1 MDQPAPGPGP
11 QAGAAI
17 QAALIRAVL
26 GAAWAEADRP
36 VGRAVLGTIL
46 AGVALDGPG
55 APRAGVASRTDGGP
69 AAPGAPRVPASAHAL
84 AAWLAGAA
92 PGETTGNSHGRSAAP
107 MPRSASCSASGPTA
121 PHVPI
126 PMETPPAPPDPPDP
140 TDTAHPG
147 HPPLP
152 PAPPADMPAAV
163 ALGLAAALALLPVPA
178 DARPA
183 KGQELLLALGRGR
196 RVAVVGHFPFV
207 ERLGGAF
214 AALSVLE
221 LRPRPGDLPAAR
233 AADVLPAAD
242 VVAITGTALH
252 NGTLGGLLALRRP
265 GARVVLLGPSVPL
278 VPALLDLGIDA
289 LAGAVIHDAAAALD
303 GAARGLP
310 FRRLGGVESV
320 VLTRGNFFGLSS

>member
-69 AAPGAPRVPASAHAL
+69 AAPV
-84 AAWLAGAA
+84 
-92 PGETTGNSHGRSAAP
+92 
-107 MPRSASCSASGPTA
+107 PRSASCSASDPTA

-126 PMETPPAPPDPPDP
+126 PMET
-140 TDTAHPG
+140 
-147 HPPLP
+147 
-152 PAPPADMPAAV
+152 PPADMPAAV

-233 AADVLPAAD
+233 AADVLPTAD